1 MGVDYI
7 REHYGMPWLKRGLA
21 ITVAGRPGKVVGF
34 HGPWV
39 RVRFEGVKRG
49 TVVTNP
55 CWETVYTTTDGDILG
70 DFTTPQG
77 RDAERERGG
86 E

>member
-1 MGVDYI
+1 MGVQYI
-7 REHYGMPWLKRGLA
+7 RQRYAMPWLKRGLL
-21 ITVAGRPGKVVGF
+21 ITVAGRSGRVVGF
-34 HGPWV
+34 YGPWV
-39 RVRFEGVKRG
+39 RVRFAGVKRG
-49 TVVTNP
+49 TVVTHP
-55 CWETVYTTTDGDILG
+55 CWETVYATTDGDISG